1 MGASCMQ
8 CIESVS
14 AATLLHED
22 IQQGLA
28 LGVQEEEMLLIH
40 YMEQMQCI
48 EVWVSVT
55 SFEHEER

>member
-1 MGASCMQ
+1 MQ